1 VTTLLV
7 TGANGQLGREFQA
20 LQPLFPEYRWVFTS
34 RRELDLSDR
43 GEVQRFF
50 RENQVDY
57 CLSCAAY
64 TAVDLA
70 ESHPLE
76 AAKVNVDAVRLL
88 AEECRAQSAAFIHFS
103 SDYVYHNDIN
113 RPLREEDPATP
124 KGVYAC
130 TKWEGDLAALAA
142 HPEALI
148 FRISWVFSRFGNN
161 FVKTMLRIGRERPE
175 LRVVCDQIGA
185 PTHARDLALAVAS
198 IIRSGKAGGRGGIYH
213 YSNEGVCSWYDFAKA
228 IFDLSNLP
236 VKVLPIMSKEY
247 PTPASRPCYSV
258 LDKTKFK
265 ETFGIEIPYWRDSLA
280 DCIRELG

>member
-1 VTTLLV
+1 MTTLWV

-20 LQPLFPEYRWVFTS
+20 LQPLFPEYRWIFTS
-34 RRELDLSDR
+34 RQDLDLSDSEAVR
-43 GEVQRFF
+43 RFF
-50 RENQVDY
+50 RENHIDH

-70 ESHPLE
+70 ESHPAE
-76 AAKVNVDAVRLL
+76 AAKANVDAVRLL
-88 AEECRAQSAAFIHFS
+88 AAECRAQAASFIHFS
-103 SDYVYHNDIN
+103 SDYVYHNEIN

-124 KGVYAC
+124 KGVYAR
-130 TKWEGDLAALAA
+130 TKLEGDLAALAE